1 MTKKN
6 RLIAGL
12 LVMTVLFVML
22 SSVIY
27 IAVESDHD
35 CSGEDCTIC
44 YHINICANTLKSVGL
59 IAAAAAQVVLTG
71 IFAMSLLSFRKRS
84 AVHAT
89 LVSLKVKLSN

>member
-12 LVMTVLFVML
+12 LAMTVLFVML

-27 IAVESDHD
+27 IAVESGHD
-35 CSGEDCTIC
+35 CSGEDCPIC
-44 YHINICANTLKSVGL
+44 YHISICANTLKSVGL
-59 IAAAAAQVVLTG
+59 IAAAVTQVVLIG
-71 IFAMSLLSFRKRS
+71 IFDLSLLSS
-84 AVHAT
+84 ARRLASHTT

>member
-35 CSGEDCTIC
+35 CSGEDCPIC

-59 IAAAAAQVVLTG
+59 IAAAVAQAGLIF
-71 IFAMSLLSFRKRS
+71 IFALFLLFSTRRLAS
-84 AVHAT
+84 HTT